1 VEIESSLGATPS
13 LTGTSQSG
21 TSELGQDAFLQ
32 LLVTQLQSQ
41 DPLKPM
47 EDTAFIAQL
56 AQFASLEKLT
66 QMAASLESLETAI
79 ARLEDGGQE

>member
-1 VEIESSLGATPS
+1 VEIESSLGASPS
-13 LTGTSQSG
+13 LAGSPPVG

-66 QMAASLESLETAI
+66 QMAASLETLETAI
-79 ARLEDGGQE
+79 AGLEDGGQE